1 MAVHVLDE
9 KETNLQH
16 VEQVSSSS
24 QENVQTEHVLAGEK
38 GHQAPH
44 AEPHSGL
51 RIDGDDLDHYHEPE
65 VRVVIP
71 RILAILTSHR

>member
-9 KETNLQH
+9 KDTNLQH

-24 QENVQTEHVLAGEK
+24 QENVQTEHVIAGEK
-38 GHQAPH
+38 THQAPH

-51 RIDGDDLDHYHEPE
+51 RIDGDDLDHYQEPA
-65 VRVVIP
+65 VCDLIP
-71 RILAILTSHR
+71 RV